1 MSTVSVENIDKW
13 SSIKIQIEKTQ
24 ERLDF
29 LRSLPTNHKLAV
41 FYAEGDSPM
50 SAPGYVQGR
59 TRDMECT
66 YCGRI
71 GPDLWSDTMLEVDAA
86 YVVAKPIAE
95 CEQRIEELT
104 KQLKELETP

>member
-1 MSTVSVENIDKW
+1 MTTVSIENIDKW

-41 FYAEGDSPM
+41 FYFHEEDKDPWYTQSMAQVRMCS
-50 SAPGYVQGR
+50 SCQ
-59 TRDMECT
+59 RDTPEPWKST
-66 YCGRI
+66 A
-71 GPDLWSDTMLEVDAA
+71 LEVDAA